1 MNDILT
7 QIWGCLV
14 QSSQIYLNKVVN
26 SDTNDADNDNEGIKQ
41 YLNLLYLVCI
51 ITMSIKI

>member
-7 QIWGCLV
+7 QIWSCLV

-26 SDTNDADNDNEGIKQ
+26 SDTNNADDDEGF
-41 YLNLLYLVCI
+41 NLFFAR
-51 ITMSIKI
+51 

>member
-7 QIWGCLV
+7 QIWSCLV

-26 SDTNDADNDNEGIKQ
+26 SDSNNADDDEGF
-41 YLNLLYLVCI
+41 N
-51 ITMSIKI
+51 SFFAH